1 MSHTQRIV
9 QAQTFTPYYST
20 LEDRIRFVINY
31 SEYEKRVDF
40 WLTRSFLLKLLP
52 TVEEVMFRHTENAM
66 QDTAG
71 GAAQNSQNPTDG
83 GTLAVTEK
91 EGELIHSVDITYHA
105 DSKAYQLTFKGE
117 KTHATTLLDEA
128 TLKALMHSL
137 TKAAPALEWGI
148 TPHWF

>member
-1 MSHTQRIV
+1 MSHVQRIV
-9 QAQTFTPYYST
+9 QAQTFTPYYSA

-31 SEYEKRVDF
+31 GEYEKRVDF

-52 TVEEVMFRHTENAM
+52 TVEEVIFRHTEDSM
-66 QDTAG
+66 S
-71 GAAQNSQNPTDG
+71 NSSGESAPKSQSPTDG

-91 EGELIHSVDITYHA
+91 EGELIHSVDIAYHP

-117 KTHATTLLDEA
+117 TTHATTLLDEP
-128 TLKALMHSL
+128 TLKALMHTL
-137 TKAAPALEWGI
+137 IKAAPALEWGI